1 MELRLK
7 SATRPLL
14 VVAHPD
20 DESLFFGA
28 LLAQNKNLKWTVLC
42 ITDGNAEGRGNDRH
56 QELLQATKKLGV
68 KNLLHWDFPDRY
80 PGRLAMA
87 ELQERLKTLDNF
99 NVVFTHGILGE
110 YGHPHHQDT
119 SFAVH
124 KEFSKRKIP
133 VWSAAYNSLGSHS
146 VSVNAATFKL
156 KAKILQE
163 IYRLETARFLNIL
176 TITQTEHYHLVPN
189 TIVENIYRWI
199 LDSNLALPKTLGP
212 YSVLKQFLEDRTYL
226 KGSEGFFKNYLAR

>member
-1 MELRLK
+1 MELKLK
-7 SATRPLL
+7 SSAKPLL

-42 ITDGNAEGRGNDRH
+42 LTDGNAEGRGNDRH
-56 QELLQATKKLGV
+56 QELLRAAKALGV
-68 KNLLHWDFPDRY
+68 KKLLHWDFPDNY
-80 PGRLAMA
+80 PGRLPLK
-87 ELQERLKTLDNF
+87 ELGEKLKTLDAF
-99 NVVFTHGILGE
+99 NMVFTHGILGE

-124 KEFSKRKIP
+124 REFSKRKIP

-146 VSVNAATFKL
+146 VTVKAATFQL
-156 KAKILQE
+156 KAKVLQE

-176 TITQTEHYHLVPN
+176 TITQTEHYHLLAPK
-189 TIVENIYRWI
+189 IVDNIYQWI
-199 LDSNLALPKTLGP
+199 LHPNLPLPKALGP
-212 YSVLKQFLEDRTYL
+212 YAPLKKFLEDRTYL